1 MLHTFLFSAASLGAT
16 RTLWAGTLVAL
27 LLTCTPAQAQSDA
40 SVALSL
46 LPLASVVGTASA
58 GAALAQASVALPA
71 ALSVAGAV
79 LTIQAVQVSAIGTV
93 YVLERASD
101 GARVSIEVSARVGA
115 ASARV
120 VGEVVACS
128 IIGTGVILSVA
139 GEVLAFVP
147 NALGQ
152 ALLYNEAL

>member
-1 MLHTFLFSAASLGAT
+1 MFKTRLFSSGPYGARGLCAA
-16 RTLWAGTLVAL
+16 AL
-27 LLTCTPAQAQSDA
+27 AVLLCSSPAQAQSEA

-58 GAALAQASVALPA
+58 GAAVAQASVALPA

-79 LTIQAVQVSAIGTV
+79 LTIQAVQVSAVGTV

-101 GARVSIEVSARVGA
+101 GARVSVEVTARAGA
-115 ASARV
+115 ASARA

-147 NALGQ
+147 NALGR
-152 ALLYNEAL
+152 ALLHNEAL

>member
-1 MLHTFLFSAASLGAT
+1 MLKIFSPFQRCARG
-16 RTLWAGTLVAL
+16 LWAGALAAL
-27 LLTCTPAQAQSDA
+27 LCSSPAQAQSEA
-40 SVALSL
+40 SAVLSL

-101 GARVSIEVSARVGA
+101 GARVSIEVTARAGA
-115 ASARV
+115 ASARA

-147 NALGQ
+147 NALGR
-152 ALLYNEAL
+152 ALLHNEAL